1 LIDFHKNRFFL
12 EIKDGVMPQLLL
24 PLIPTDGLFINDVI
38 SVKQNA
44 DTWIYSLGVNPFYIH
59 GANDTRSLRMITSMM
74 IESKMCRHSEIIKA
88 FDVSKSV
95 VNRSLKKLRTGG
107 PEAFYQRKEGGR
119 KGTILT
125 PEVLEQAQSLL
136 DQGFDR
142 KATVKALD
150 VSRDAFRKALSDGR
164 LREKSS
170 APTPCV
176 ATSKTTRSAVDA
188 TAAEGIGIAC
198 TRTTDR
204 VMASLGKLDGANT
217 HFEPCVDVPSGG
229 VLCALPALLVN
240 GLLMG
245 VDDCLGKLK
254 GYYSAFQI
262 MLFLAFMSLC
272 RIKNVDRLKGHA
284 PGEYGKLLGLDR
296 SPEIKCLREKMDALS
311 SGNASEVW
319 AAHLSKYWMESD
331 PESAGTLYVDG
342 HVRVYHG
349 ELTSLPRKYV
359 SRQKLCLRGTTDYWV
374 NDAIGRPFF
383 LVEKPIDSG
392 LISALENEIVPKLL
406 LDIPGQP
413 SDEELTS
420 NPLLSRFVLVF
431 DREGYSPEFFKK
443 MWENHRIACITY
455 HKYPKEAWSEDLFE
469 EQSTHMPNGEVVTM
483 KLAEKETLLGT
494 GKQKISVREV
504 RKLTDS
510 GHQTSLIS
518 TAYDRDHTKLAA
530 SMFSRWCQENFFKYM
545 KQNFEIDRLCEY
557 GVMDFHDT
565 EKVVNP
571 TWREH
576 DKQRSR
582 IQSKLQYRRSQFA
595 KLTMHPESDGNPEKH
610 RKWLKQK
617 SELLEAIEHFEHQ
630 LKIEKQTLKAT
641 PKHITWEELPD
652 SEKFQRLL
660 PGRKHLKDTI
670 GMIAY
675 RSETAMA
682 GWIKEIDAKTPE
694 VRRLLQNLFVTEAD
708 IFPDM
713 ENEILIVR
721 VHNAS
726 TPAKNRILAAL
737 FERLNETKT
746 KYPGTHLVL
755 SYQLVSTGA

>member
-1 LIDFHKNRFFL
+1 
-12 EIKDGVMPQLLL
+12 MPQLLL

-44 DTWIYSLGVNPFYIH
+44 DIWVYSLGVNPFYMH
-59 GANDTRSLRMITSMM
+59 GADDSRSFRLITAMM
-74 IESKMCRHSEIIKA
+74 IESKMCRHSEVIKA
-88 FDVSKSV
+88 FDVSKSS
-95 VNRSLKKLRTGG
+95 VNRSLKTLRTGG
-107 PEAFYQRKEGGR
+107 PEAFYIRKEGGR

-125 PEVLEQAQSLL
+125 PEVLEQAQALL
-136 DQGFDR
+136 DQGVDR
-142 KATVKALD
+142 KAIAKKLD
-150 VSRDAFRKALSDGR
+150 VNWDAFRKALSDGR
-164 LREKSS
+164 LREKNVGPS
-170 APTPCV
+170 PDF
-176 ATSKTTRSAVDA
+176 ATSKTTRNAVDT
-188 TAAEGIGIAC
+188 TAAEGIGVAC
-198 TRTTDR
+198 TRTAER
-204 VMASLGKLDGANT
+204 VMASLGKVAGAKP
-217 HFEPCVDVPSGG
+217 HFESCLDVPSGG
-229 VLCALPALLVN
+229 VLCALPALLAN

-245 VDDCLGKLK
+245 VDEYLGKLK

-262 MLFLAFMSLC
+262 MLLLAFMALC
-272 RIKNVDRLKGHA
+272 RIKNIERLKSYA

-296 SPEIKCLREKMDALS
+296 APEIKCLREKLDALS

-319 AAHLSKYWMESD
+319 AAYLSKYWMEFD

-392 LISALENEIVPKLL
+392 LISALENDIVPRLL
-406 LDIPGQP
+406 SDIPGQP
-413 SDEELTS
+413 SEEELKS

-431 DREGYSPEFFKK
+431 DREGYSPEFFKR
-443 MWENHRIACITY
+443 MWDYHRIACITY
-455 HKYPKEAWSEDLFE
+455 HKYPKEAWPEDLFYD
-469 EQSTHMPNGEVVTM
+469 QSIHMPNGEVVTM
-483 KLAEKETLLGT
+483 KLAEQEIVLGT
-494 GKQKISVREV
+494 GKKKIRVREV

-518 TAYDRDHTKLAA
+518 TAYDRDHTRLAA

-545 KQNFEIDRLCEY
+545 KQHFEIDRLCEN

-571 TWREH
+571 KWREH

-582 IQSKLQYRRSQFA
+582 IQSKLQYRRAKFA
-595 KLTMHPESDGNPEKH
+595 KLTMHHESDGISEKH

-617 SELLEAIEHFEHQ
+617 SELLEEIELFEHE
-630 LKIEKQTLKAT
+630 LMIKKQVLKAT
-641 PKHITWEELPD
+641 PKHILWGELPE

-660 PGRKHLKDTI
+660 PGRKHLKDTV

-675 RSETAMA
+675 RAETAMA
-682 GWIKEIDAKTPE
+682 GLIKEIDAKTPD
-694 VRRLLQNLFVTEAD
+694 VRRLLQDLFVTEAD
-708 IFPDM
+708 ILPVV
-713 ENEILIVR
+713 NSGVLIVR
-721 VHNAS
+721 IHNAS
-726 TPAKNRILAAL
+726 TLSKNRILEDL

-746 KYPGTHLVL
+746 KYPGSNLTIF
-755 SYQLVSTGA
+755 YQPVKTVA

>member
-1 LIDFHKNRFFL
+1 
-12 EIKDGVMPQLLL
+12 MQQLLL
-24 PLIPTDGLFINDVI
+24 PLIPSEGLFINDVV
-38 SVKQNA
+38 SVKQSE
-44 DTWIYSLGVNPFYIH
+44 DVWIYLMGVNPFYIH
-59 GANDTRSLRMITSMM
+59 GAGDRRSFRLISAMM
-74 IESKMCRHSEIIKA
+74 IEANMCRHSEIIKA
-88 FDVSKSV
+88 FDVSKSL
-95 VNRSLKKLRTGG
+95 VNRSVKTLRTGG

-125 PEVLEQAQSLL
+125 PSVLEQAQALL
-136 DQGFDR
+136 DQGVDR
-142 KATVKALD
+142 KHVAKSLD
-150 VSRDAFRKALSDGR
+150 AGWDAFRKALSDGR
-164 LREKSS
+164 LREKKSDLTLS
-170 APTPCV
+170 VV
-176 ATSKTTRSAVDA
+176 ATAKTTRSAKDA

-198 TRTTDR
+198 TRTADR
-204 VMASLGKLDGANT
+204 VMASFGKLNGAKT
-217 HFEPCVDVPSGG
+217 LFEPCVDVPSGG

-240 GLLMG
+240 GLLTG
-245 VDDCLGKLK
+245 VNDCLGGMK
-254 GYYSAFQI
+254 GYYSTVQI
-262 MLFLAFMSLC
+262 MLLLAFMSLC
-272 RIKNVDRLKGHA
+272 RIKNVERLKSHA

-296 SPEIKCLREKMDALS
+296 APEIKCLREKMDALS

-319 AAHLSKYWMESD
+319 AAHLSRYWMESD

-349 ELTSLPRKYV
+349 GLTALPRKYV

-392 LISALENEIVPKLL
+392 LINALEHEIVPKLL
-406 LDIPGQP
+406 SDVPGQP
-413 SDEELTS
+413 SEEDLKS
-420 NPLLSRFVLVF
+420 DSLLSRLVLVF

-455 HKYPKEAWSEDLFE
+455 HKYPKDVWPLNQFE
-469 EQSTHMPNGEVVTM
+469 ETSTTMPNGEIVTM
-483 KLAEKETLLGT
+483 KLAEKGTLIGT
-494 GKQKISVREV
+494 GNHKIWVREV

-518 TAYDRDHTKLAA
+518 TAYDREHTKLAA

-545 KQNFEIDRLCEY
+545 KEHFEIDRLCEY

-571 TWREH
+571 IWREH

-582 IQSKLQYRRSQFA
+582 IQSQLQYRRSQFA
-595 KLTMHPESDGNPEKH
+595 KLTLHPESDGNPEKQDQ
-610 RKWLKQK
+610 WLKKK
-617 SELLEAIEHFEHQ
+617 SGLLEEIEHFEHQ
-630 LKIEKQTLKAT
+630 LKTEKEALKAT
-641 PKHITWEELPD
+641 QKHITWKELPD
-652 SEKFQRLL
+652 SEKMQRLL

-682 GWIKEIDAKTPE
+682 GWIKEIDVNSSDA
-694 VRRLLQNLFVTEAD
+694 RRLLQDLFVTEAD
-708 IFPDM
+708 LLPDM
-713 ENEILIVR
+713 ENDVLTVR

-726 TPAKNRILAAL
+726 TPSKNRSLKAL
-737 FERLNETKT
+737 FERLNETET
-746 KYPGTHLVL
+746 KYPGTDLVL
-755 SYQLVSTGA
+755 SYHLVKDVT